1 MHYIYPIKEH
11 YIVIEKYFTM
21 RHIVIQK
28 DFILTIFV
36 VAFDFIIT
44 SKIAVN
50 KINFIRAFA

>member
-1 MHYIYPIKEH
+1 M
-11 YIVIEKYFTM
+11 VIERDFTM

-44 SKIAVN
+44 SKIAVI
-50 KINFIRAFA
+50 KINFIGAFAWIVT

>member
-1 MHYIYPIKEH
+1 M
-11 YIVIEKYFTM
+11 IEKYFTM

>member
-1 MHYIYPIKEH
+1 M
-11 YIVIEKYFTM
+11 VIERDFTM

-44 SKIAVN
+44 SKIAVI

>member
-1 MHYIYPIKEH
+1 M
-11 YIVIEKYFTM
+11 VIEKDFTM

-44 SKIAVN
+44 SKIAVI

>member
-1 MHYIYPIKEH
+1 M
-11 YIVIEKYFTM
+11 VIEKNFTM

-44 SKIAVN
+44 SKIAVI

>member
-1 MHYIYPIKEH
+1 M
-11 YIVIEKYFTM
+11 VIERDFTM

-44 SKIAVN
+44 SKIAVI
-50 KINFIRAFA
+50 KINFIGAFA